1 MEDKSIMVIESDLII
16 AYFKKSDW
24 LKQTAEHIFDKI
36 EQGELKNIILPTEV
50 FHELYYVFRDYVD
63 ISTIQKIEAYL
74 ISFKNLKL
82 VTVSAETYLS
92 ALTIMNLYNVTS
104 IFDAIYAAVA
114 LSPENPD
121 YTILSTDR
129 VYDKIENLIR
139 IDPRDI

>member
-1 MEDKSIMVIESDLII
+1 M
-16 AYFKKSDW
+16 
-24 LKQTAEHIFDKI
+24 
-36 EQGELKNIILPTEV
+36 

-121 YTILSTDR
+121 
-129 VYDKIENLIR
+129 
-139 IDPRDI
+139 